1 MCRYCDP
8 YPEPLLD
15 DDNLRVVIE
24 YGDRSTRLGILSG
37 DAQGSTLIN
46 YCPVCGSSIRDCG
59 RKAKGNS
66 IACKSKRR

>member
-8 YPEPLLD
+8 YPKPLLD
-15 DDNLRVVIE
+15 DENLKVAIE
-24 YGDRSTRLGILSG
+24 YGDRSTRLGILSR

-59 RKAKGNS
+59 RSVEENS
-66 IACKSKRR
+66 IACKSERR

>member
-8 YPEPLLD
+8 LSRTSSRRGRP
-15 DDNLRVVIE
+15 RVAIE

-46 YCPVCGSSIRDCG
+46 YCPVCSSIRDYG
-59 RKAKGNS
+59 RSIEENS
-66 IACKSKRR
+66 IACKSERR